1 VRTVHNVHAIQQVRD
16 EGIVLATL
24 ALKPD
29 GLSKIR
35 KLARIDTDK
44 QLAEM
49 IGLDAAT
56 VSRVLTGKAAPGP
69 KFIAGLLDAFGTEWF
84 ADLFAVVPGD
94 EDTAA

>member
-1 VRTVHNVHAIQQVRD
+1 M
-16 EGIVLATL
+16 LATL

-29 GLSKIR
+29 GLNKIR
-35 KLARIDTDK
+35 KLARIETDK

-49 IGLDAAT
+49 IGMDAAT

-69 KFIAGLLDAFGTEWF
+69 KFIAGLIGAFGTEWF
-84 ADLFAVVPGD
+84 SDLFAVIPDD

>member
-1 VRTVHNVHAIQQVRD
+1 M
-16 EGIVLATL
+16 LATL
-24 ALKPD
+24 ALKPE

-35 KLARIDTDK
+35 KLARIETDK

-69 KFIAGLLDAFGTEWF
+69 KFIAGLIGAFGAEWF
-84 ADLFAVVPGD
+84 TDLFVVVPDD
-94 EDTAA
+94 EQVPA